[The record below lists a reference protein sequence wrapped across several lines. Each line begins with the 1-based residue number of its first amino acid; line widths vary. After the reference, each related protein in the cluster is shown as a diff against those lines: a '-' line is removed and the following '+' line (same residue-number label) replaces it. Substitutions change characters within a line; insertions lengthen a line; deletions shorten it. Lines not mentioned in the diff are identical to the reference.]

1 MRRRMTMG
9 LHECAKLAR
18 SGRIRL
24 LFLAADLER
33 VPGERGLDALVGATL
48 AHCASHAAPVVFLPS
63 RYSLG
68 ASASPR
74 LVFSSVLFSFLPF
87 FSFTR
92 VVDSDTCTFAF
103 TLRLH

>member
-74 LVFSSVLFSFLPF
+74 LSSSPFSSSLFFHF
-87 FSFTR
+87 FIY
-92 VVDSDTCTFAF
+92 TC
-103 TLRLH
+103 R